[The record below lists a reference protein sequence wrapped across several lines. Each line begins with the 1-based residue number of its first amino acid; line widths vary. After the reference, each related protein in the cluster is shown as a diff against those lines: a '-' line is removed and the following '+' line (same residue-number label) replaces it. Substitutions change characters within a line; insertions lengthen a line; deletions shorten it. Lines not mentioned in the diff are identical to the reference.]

1 MPAQPPPA
9 VLAAFGV
16 AGEPLIALPGG
27 QGTSWRAGD
36 MVLKP
41 ADGSPAELRWQAY
54 VYSRISGDGFRIAR
68 TLTTADSAAC
78 VAGWRATQW
87 VAGQHEP
94 RRWADIIAV
103 GERYHAALGRLPRPA
118 FLAARDSPWAT
129 GDLVAWGERPAAEF
143 DQVPHIRRLVAALR
157 PVTEPS
163 QLIHG
168 DLGGNVLFHPSL
180 PPAIIDFSPYW
191 RPAAFASAIVVA
203 DALAWEGADAG
214 ILAAVSHLSNFGQY
228 LIRALIY
235 RMVTERVVGIS
246 HPAGG
251 ADPWAPAA
259 ALALL
264 LAR

>member
-16 AGEPLIALPGG
+16 ARQPLTLLPGG

-36 MVLKP
+36 LVLKP
-41 ADGSPAELRWQAY
+41 ANVSPAELSWNAG

-68 TLTTADSAAC
+68 TLTAADGTAC
-78 VAGWRATQW
+78 VAGWCATQW

-103 GERYHAALGRLPRPA
+103 GGRYHAALARLCRPA
-118 FLAARDSPWAT
+118 FLAGRDSPWAI
-129 GDLVAWGERPAAEF
+129 GDLVAWGERPAAGF
-143 DQVPHIRRLVAALR
+143 DQVPHIRRLLAALR

-168 DLGGNVLFHPSL
+168 DLGGNVLFHSSL

-191 RPAAFASAIVVA
+191 RPVAFASAIVVA
-203 DALAWEGADAG
+203 DALVWEGADAG

-235 RMVTERVVGIS
+235 RMVTERAAGIS

-251 ADPWAPAA
+251 ADPWARAV
-259 ALALL
+259 ALALS
-264 LAR
+264 LAG